1 MDSGPAPREGL
12 IAAISGEI
20 AQVHTRIFGQAPG
33 NARTLIAEDFVVC
46 VLERVFTA
54 PERTL
59 VAAGRFDR
67 VRNDRQAVRGALE
80 PTFVALIETITRRPV
95 RAYMT
100 EISPDDAAFEAF
112 VLAPS
117 P

>member
-1 MDSGPAPREGL
+1 MDSEPTIPAG
-12 IAAISGEI
+12 IVAAISGEI
-20 AQVHTRIFGQAPG
+20 AEVHARIFGQAPG
-33 NARTLIAEDFVVC
+33 NASTLIAEEFVVC

-54 PERTL
+54 PERAL
-59 VAAGRFDR
+59 IAAGRFDR
-67 VRNDRQAVRGALE
+67 VRSDRQAARGALE